1 MLGSVITAMV
11 TPFRADGAVDF
22 ERFRELATYLVENG
36 SDGLVVCGTTG
47 ESPTLS
53 DAEKLDLFRVAVDE
67 VGGRATVIAGTGTYD
82 TGHSAALTKEATK
95 LGVDAILVVTPYYNK
110 PPQRAIVRHF
120 EEIAGATHLP
130 VVAYNIPGRV
140 VINIESETIAR
151 LAEIENVVAVK
162 QAHDDREQ
170 ARFIAEETRLD
181 LYSGD
186 DPNTFAFLELGGVG
200 VVSVT
205 AHLWGPQ
212 IAEMIRRPP
221 RRRRRGRAG
230 AARGAAAGLRPPADP
245 DEPDP
250 DQGGAQPHGPRGR
263 RTPAADG
270 RAGRERA
277 RADPLLSRAVG
288 ASRSRVGVAALDSAP
303 MGECRIIPLGGL
315 GEVGKN
321 MTVYEADGAIVVVDA
336 GLAFPRDEHLGVDL
350 VLPDFSY
357 LRDREQMVRAVVLTH
372 GHEDHVGALPYLMR
386 EVRVP
391 LVLATRLTLALVKSK
406 LDEHG
411 LLRSAELRE
420 LAPGDEPVELGPF
433 RLEFIRM
440 AHSIPDAAAVMLET
454 PGGRCV
460 HTGDYKLDHTPVD
473 GQRTDVGRLA
483 EIGSRGVD
491 LLLGDSTNAE
501 RAGVTE
507 SERVVG
513 EAFRQIFPS
522 REGRILVSS
531 FASNVHRMQQAADVG
546 VDCGRKV
553 AFVGRSM
560 RKNANIARSLGYM
573 DVPEEAILRPHELAE
588 LPRGEQLILCTG
600 SQGEPMS
607 AMTRIAYNDHPAV
620 SVEAGDTVIISA
632 KPIPGNELRVHD
644 AINRL
649 AKMGAEVLHED
660 NAPVHVSGHGKAEEL
675 RTMIGLLRPKAV
687 MPVHGE
693 FRMLA
698 AHAQLAREGGVP
710 DDRIVMA
717 ENGSVVE
724 LRDGVTR
731 IVGEVEAGMTF
742 VDGLGVGDVH
752 DVALRDRRKLSEDGI
767 LIVVATLAAQ
777 DGGGLTAPPEL
788 IARGF
793 GEGAEPLLEELREEA
808 NRVLREL
815 LADDVTEIKLL
826 QEHLHDALGGIVYD
840 RTRRRPM
847 VLPVIVEV

>member
-1 MLGSVITAMV
+1 M
-11 TPFRADGAVDF
+11 
-22 ERFRELATYLVENG
+22 
-36 SDGLVVCGTTG
+36 
-47 ESPTLS
+47 
-53 DAEKLDLFRVAVDE
+53 
-67 VGGRATVIAGTGTYD
+67 
-82 TGHSAALTKEATK
+82 
-95 LGVDAILVVTPYYNK
+95 GV
-110 PPQRAIVRHF
+110 
-120 EEIAGATHLP
+120 
-130 VVAYNIPGRV
+130 
-140 VINIESETIAR
+140 
-151 LAEIENVVAVK
+151 
-162 QAHDDREQ
+162 
-170 ARFIAEETRLD
+170 
-181 LYSGD
+181 
-186 DPNTFAFLELGGVG
+186 
-200 VVSVT
+200 
-205 AHLWGPQ
+205 
-212 IAEMIRRPP
+212 
-221 RRRRRGRAG
+221 
-230 AARGAAAGLRPPADP
+230 
-245 DEPDP
+245 
-250 DQGGAQPHGPRGR
+250 
-263 RTPAADG
+263 
-270 RAGRERA
+270 
-277 RADPLLSRAVG
+277 
-288 ASRSRVGVAALDSAP
+288 
-303 MGECRIIPLGGL
+303 CRIVPLGGL

-321 MTVYEADGAIVVVDA
+321 MTVYEADGSIVVVDA

-350 VLPDFSY
+350 VLPDFTY
-357 LRDREQMVRAVVLTH
+357 LREREQMVRAVVLTH

-420 LAPGDEPVELGPF
+420 LMPGDDPVDVGPF
-433 RLEFIRM
+433 RLELVRM
-440 AHSIPDAAAVMLET
+440 AHSIPDAAAVVLET

-483 EIGSRGVD
+483 EIGTRGVD

-531 FASNVHRMQQAADVG
+531 FASNVHRMQQAADIG
-546 VDCGRKV
+546 VACGRKV

-560 RKNANIARSLGYM
+560 RKNANIARNLGYM
-573 DVPEEAILRPHELAE
+573 DVPEDAILRPNELAE
-588 LPRGEQLILCTG
+588 LPRREQLILCTG

-675 RTMIGLLRPKAV
+675 RTIIGLVRPKAV

-693 FRMLA
+693 YRMLA
-698 AHAQLAREGGVP
+698 AHAQLARDGGVP
-710 DDRIVMA
+710 DDRIVLA

-724 LRDGVTR
+724 LRDGVPR
-731 IVGEVEAGMTF
+731 IVGEVEAGVTF

-752 DVALRDRRKLSEDGI
+752 DVALRDRRKLAEDGV

-777 DGGGLTAPPEL
+777 DGGGLTAAPEL

-793 GEGAEPLLEELREEA
+793 GEQAEPLLEELREEA
-808 NRVLREL
+808 DRVLREL

-826 QEHLHDALGGIVYD
+826 QEHLHDALGGVVYD